1 MLRGYRDLNAWKA
14 GSTRTKPT
22 AWHWQGV
29 MQANGRVFQSVPRL
43 LESERE
49 RTQAAIEEPGSQHP
63 GASGIWNMGI
73 ALFATRDLAC

>member
-1 MLRGYRDLNAWKA
+1 
-14 GSTRTKPT
+14 
-22 AWHWQGV
+22 